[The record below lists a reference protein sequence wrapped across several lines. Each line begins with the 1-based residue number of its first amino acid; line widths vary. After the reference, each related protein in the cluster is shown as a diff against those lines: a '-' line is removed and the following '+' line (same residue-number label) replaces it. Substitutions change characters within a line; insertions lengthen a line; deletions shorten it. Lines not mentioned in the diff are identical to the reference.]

1 MNPLCFCPPPL
12 NHRGMRLAM
21 CFLFALFL
29 PKNETPDP
37 DPKRF
42 AEAIAKFTEADQ
54 ANPPAKGGIVFTG
67 SSSIRRWDLA
77 KSFPKLKPLNRGFGG
92 SHFSDSNH
100 YLEETVLRYEPS
112 VLVVFNG
119 SNDLWREKP
128 PAQVLK
134 DFLEFKN
141 RIFKRVPQCKIVLIP
156 VKPSPK
162 RLEIIETERALNKLL
177 AAEAAKDDRLVLIEG
192 MFDTLLNADGQ
203 PDETLFLKRPTPS
216 QRIRLRPLDQT
227 PTTAIGEIN
236 LLHHHHAFH
245 NGPVAGEGADVGVRA
260 GGFRGHES
268 ESFAGNGGNH
278 FGVE

>member
-12 NHRGMRLAM
+12 NHRDMRLAM

-42 AEAIAKFTEADQ
+42 AEAIAKFTEADH

-77 KSFPKLKPLNRGFGG
+77 KSFPKHKPLNRGFGG

-119 SNDLWREKP
+119 SNDLWKEKP

-177 AAEAAKDDRLVLIEG
+177 ADEAAKDDRLVLIEG
-192 MFDTLLNADGQ
+192 MFDTLLNANGQ
-203 PDETLFLKRPTPS
+203 PDETLFLNDRLHLNQAGYARWTKL
-216 QRIRLRPLDQT
+216 LRPQL
-227 PTTAIGEIN
+227 
-236 LLHHHHAFH
+236 
-245 NGPVAGEGADVGVRA
+245 VK
-260 GGFRGHES
+260 
-268 ESFAGNGGNH
+268 
-278 FGVE
+278 

>member
-119 SNDLWREKP
+119 SNDLWKKKP
-128 PAQVLK
+128 P
-134 DFLEFKN
+134 
-141 RIFKRVPQCKIVLIP
+141 
-156 VKPSPK
+156 
-162 RLEIIETERALNKLL
+162 
-177 AAEAAKDDRLVLIEG
+177 
-192 MFDTLLNADGQ
+192 DG
-203 PDETLFLKRPTPS
+203 
-216 QRIRLRPLDQT
+216 
-227 PTTAIGEIN
+227 
-236 LLHHHHAFH
+236 
-245 NGPVAGEGADVGVRA
+245 
-260 GGFRGHES
+260 
-268 ESFAGNGGNH
+268 
-278 FGVE
+278 

>member
-1 MNPLCFCPPPL
+1 MTCICHGAAVNGPANRTHMKKFFINPLCFCPPPL
-12 NHRGMRLAM
+12 NHPSMRLAM
-21 CFLFALFL
+21 CFLLVMFL
-29 PKNETPDP
+29 PSKETPDP

-42 AEAIAKFTEADQ
+42 SEAIAKFTEDDR

-119 SNDLWREKP
+119 SNDLWKKKA
-128 PAQVLK
+128 PAQVMT

-141 RIFKRVPQCKIVLIP
+141 RIFKRVPKCRIVLIP

-177 AAEAAKDDRLVLIEG
+177 AAEAAKDNRLVLVET
-192 MFDTLLNADGQ
+192 MFDSLLDASGQ
-203 PDETLFLKRPTPS
+203 PDESLFIEDRLHLNDAGYARWTKL
-216 QRIRLRPLDQT
+216 LRPHL
-227 PTTAIGEIN
+227 
-236 LLHHHHAFH
+236 
-245 NGPVAGEGADVGVRA
+245 VK
-260 GGFRGHES
+260 
-268 ESFAGNGGNH
+268 
-278 FGVE
+278 

>member
-1 MNPLCFCPPPL
+1 MIPLCFCLTSL

-29 PKNETPDP
+29 PKSEIPDP

-42 AEAIAKFTEADQ
+42 AEAIAKFAEADQ

-119 SNDLWREKP
+119 SNDLWNKKP
-128 PAQVLK
+128 PAQIMK
-134 DFLEFKN
+134 DFSEFKT
-141 RIFKRVPQCKIVLIP
+141 RIFKRVPECKIVLIP

-162 RLEIIETERALNKLL
+162 RLEILETERALNKLL
-177 AAEAAKDDRLVLIEG
+177 AAEAAKDAPLVLVEA
-192 MFDTLLNADGQ
+192 MFDSLLNAKGQ
-203 PDETLFLKRPTPS
+203 PDETLFVNDRLHLNEAGYARWTKL
-216 QRIRLRPLDQT
+216 LRPHL
-227 PTTAIGEIN
+227 
-236 LLHHHHAFH
+236 
-245 NGPVAGEGADVGVRA
+245 VK
-260 GGFRGHES
+260 
-268 ESFAGNGGNH
+268 
-278 FGVE
+278 

>member
-1 MNPLCFCPPPL
+1 MTCICHGAAVNGPANRTHMKKFFINPLCFCPPPL
-12 NHRGMRLAM
+12 NHPSMRLAM
-21 CFLFALFL
+21 CFLLVMFL
-29 PKNETPDP
+29 PSKETPDP

-42 AEAIAKFTEADQ
+42 SEAIAKFTEDDR

-119 SNDLWREKP
+119 SNDLWKKKA
-128 PAQVLK
+128 PAQVMT

-141 RIFKRVPQCKIVLIP
+141 RIFKRVPKCRIVLIP

-177 AAEAAKDDRLVLIEG
+177 AAEAAKDNRLVLVET
-192 MFDTLLNADGQ
+192 MFDSLLDASGQ
-203 PDETLFLKRPTPS
+203 PDESLFIEDRLHLNDAGYARWTKL
-216 QRIRLRPLDQT
+216 LRPHLMK
-227 PTTAIGEIN
+227 
-236 LLHHHHAFH
+236 
-245 NGPVAGEGADVGVRA
+245 
-260 GGFRGHES
+260 
-268 ESFAGNGGNH
+268 
-278 FGVE
+278 

>member
-1 MNPLCFCPPPL
+1 
-12 NHRGMRLAM
+12 MRLAM
-21 CFLFALFL
+21 CFLLVMFL
-29 PKNETPDP
+29 PSKETPDP

-42 AEAIAKFTEADQ
+42 SEAIAKFTEDDR

-119 SNDLWREKP
+119 SNDLWKKKA
-128 PAQVLK
+128 PAQVMT

-141 RIFKRVPQCKIVLIP
+141 RIFKRVPKCRIVLIP

-177 AAEAAKDDRLVLIEG
+177 AAEAAKDNRLVLVET
-192 MFDTLLNADGQ
+192 MFDSLLDASGQ
-203 PDETLFLKRPTPS
+203 PDESLFIEDRLHLNDAGYARWAKL
-216 QRIRLRPLDQT
+216 LRPHL
-227 PTTAIGEIN
+227 
-236 LLHHHHAFH
+236 
-245 NGPVAGEGADVGVRA
+245 VR
-260 GGFRGHES
+260 
-268 ESFAGNGGNH
+268 
-278 FGVE
+278 